1 MFNTYEANAT
11 VSLIAWFSYH
21 TRHQIQHAQSHM
33 ETETMIILWAVSHKR
48 YPHISDVFST
58 GWAALLLT
66 HTSVNDSFNQTLT
79 RSTHHAISQHIPFV
93 FDGSLLRENQLC
105 HAPDQRKKESRA
117 GLSEMLVWLLSHNRK
132 HLRPVEQML
141 GEDLRPGAI
150 NQALSAADQ
159 APCNDNTTWQILL
172 LTHL

>member
-93 FDGSLLRENQLC
+93 FDGSLLRENQLS
-105 HAPDQRKKESRA
+105 HAPDQRKKERKQSGPQRDVSVA
-117 GLSEMLVWLLSHNRK
+117 FISQQETFKACWANVRGGSETRGHKSGAVSS
-132 HLRPVEQML
+132 
-141 GEDLRPGAI
+141 RPG
-150 NQALSAADQ
+150 SM
-159 APCNDNTTWQILL
+159 
-172 LTHL
+172 